1 VVYFGAGCSDTTLCK
16 VISKGE
22 SVNDFSLANFS
33 IKPNPTKG
41 HFEIVNKE
49 YKGSLTVKITDIFG
63 NIIFLKEYE
72 QNDKAHFDLSNFS
85 NGLYILEIDAENQN
99 LFFKIVKQ

>member
-1 VVYFGAGCSDTTLCK
+1 M
-16 VISKGE
+16 
-22 SVNDFSLANFS
+22 
-33 IKPNPTKG
+33 KPNPTKG
-41 HFEIVNKE
+41 YFEIINIE
-49 YKGSLTVKITDIFG
+49 YKGNLTVKITDIFG

-72 QNDKAHFDLSNFS
+72 QNDKAHFDLSSFS